1 MRLPLAGLALGALLS
16 VLAVVMALAFE
27 TRSWRLLGA
36 LAGLWLVVVVEA
48 AAGAAAPPPQL
59 EKAAGS
65 LTCLKDFLELD
76 HPRWP
81 ERARLQKTRRA
92 LEARAEAAR

>member
-48 AAGAAAPPPQL
+48 AAATEVRLHDAGRRDGLHRVAVRR
-59 EKAAGS
+59 KAECTS
-65 LTCLKDFLELD
+65 E
-76 HPRWP
+76 
-81 ERARLQKTRRA
+81 Q
-92 LEARAEAAR
+92 